1 MRESAVEKKVILDGE
16 SEKLTELGGFLPAS
30 TSLKKRPEP
39 AFAGKWKERAQ
50 RLHKEAHVFYF
61 VLKHPRTRW
70 YARVIAGCTA
80 AYLLSPVQ
88 LIPNFIP
95 IIGFLDDFL
104 VVLLGAKI
112 LQRITPVEVFIECRQ
127 LADAAE
133 ISRKEEIRSVAA
145 TAGYVAIV
153 TLWML
158 AAVGASAIIASY
170 FRH

>member
-1 MRESAVEKKVILDGE
+1 MEKKVIMDGE
-16 SEKLTELGGFLPAS
+16 SENLAELGGFLPA
-30 TSLKKRPEP
+30 TAPRKTKPKP
-39 AFAGKWKERAQ
+39 AFAIKWKERAL

-70 YARVIAGCTA
+70 YARVVAGCTA

-95 IIGFLDDFL
+95 VIGFLDDFL

-112 LQRITPVEVFIECRQ
+112 LRRITPADVFMECRQ
-127 LADAAE
+127 HADAAE
-133 ISRKEEIRSVAA
+133 ISRKEEIRSVGAA
-145 TAGYVAIV
+145 VGYVAIV

-158 AAVGASAIIASY
+158 AAAGASAFIASY